1 MKRALVAGGAGFLGR
16 GVSLRLLERGFDVVV
31 LDDLSSPSPLGPPSD
46 AEFVE
51 GSVIAPPEIA
61 GRFDFIFNL
70 ASPASPP
77 RFLLDPVGTL
87 RAGAE
92 GTRNMLERAARDGSV
107 FLLASTSEIYGD
119 PLVHPQPEDYNGNV
133 DTTSSRA
140 CYDEAKRY
148 AEALTYAYRRIGAVP
163 EIRVAR
169 IFNTY
174 GPGMAPDDGRV
185 VTNFLMQAMDGEP
198 LTISGDGSQT
208 RSFCY
213 VDDLVDGL
221 IRLAESDVTVP
232 VNLGNPTEMTIS
244 AFADVVAALV
254 GDTGRAYRDLP
265 DGDPAL
271 REPDITRARQLLGWE
286 PEVPLENGLKR
297 TISYL
302 ETIRGRQSWG
312 DTTGAGSAA
321 HSPQS
326 TL

>member
-1 MKRALVAGGAGFLGR
+1 
-16 GVSLRLLERGFDVVV
+16 
-31 LDDLSSPSPLGPPSD
+31 
-46 AEFVE
+46 
-51 GSVIAPPEIA
+51 
-61 GRFDFIFNL
+61 
-70 ASPASPP
+70 
-77 RFLLDPVGTL
+77 
-87 RAGAE
+87 
-92 GTRNMLERAARDGSV
+92 MLERAAEDGSV
-107 FLLASTSEIYGD
+107 FLMASTSEIYGD
-119 PLVHPQPEDYNGNV
+119 PLVHPQPEGYNGNV
-133 DTTSSRA
+133 DTTSPRA

-185 VTNFLMQAMDGEP
+185 VTNFLMQAMEGEP

-232 VNLGNPTEMTIS
+232 VNLGNPKEMTIS
-244 AFADVVAALV
+244 AFADVVAELV

-286 PEVPLENGLKR
+286 PKVPLESGLKR

-302 ETIRGRQSWG
+302 ETIRGRQTWS
-312 DTTGAGSAA
+312 DTAGAGSPA
-321 HSPQS
+321 HSSHSRP